1 MLILSRYP
9 RQIVTIGGDIQV
21 MVLHIA
27 GERVRLGIT
36 APKEIRV
43 QRQEAHRPSTAARPQ

>member
-9 RQIVTIGGDIQV
+9 RQVVMVGRDIQILIV
-21 MVLHIA
+21 DITRD
-27 GERVRLGIT
+27 RVRLGIT

-43 QRQEAHRPSTAARPQ
+43 RRQEANPDPPPQLAP